1 MGPTCAQRGVYSR
14 LDGDDSLTS
23 QQISFDGELGSQTK
37 QPLPQKPR
45 SRSLSSQRELPSHL
59 RSQYQLAKMAF
70 DDLFREFCKNGTLL
84 YGERALAFDH
94 LLNNGDFEVHG
105 FDDPLLDWLEPE
117 HELQL
122 FLSPDG
128 RTAFHRRCING
139 TVSLL
144 HFNIDPSNVVQSSA
158 AKKCIEIIAS
168 FRRSLREYRDK
179 EKTVQLSL
187 FSNDPPVR
195 I

>member
-1 MGPTCAQRGVYSR
+1 LDRKPSSR
-14 LDGDDSLTS
+14 CRKNREVAAFL
-23 QQISFDGELGSQTK
+23 
-37 QPLPQKPR
+37 
-45 SRSLSSQRELPSHL
+45 LSVS
-59 RSQYQLAKMAF
+59 YQLAKMAF